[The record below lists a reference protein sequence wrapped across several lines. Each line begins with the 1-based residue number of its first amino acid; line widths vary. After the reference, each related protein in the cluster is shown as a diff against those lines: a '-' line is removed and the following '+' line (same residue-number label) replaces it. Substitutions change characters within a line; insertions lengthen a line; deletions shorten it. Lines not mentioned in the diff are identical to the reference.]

1 MPVSHY
7 RYSFN
12 FDFLYIFRFFCTL
25 PVSFQNNAMNH
36 EYFSTKQL
44 NGNLIT
50 FLQARAWFDFY
61 LLPFIHFSVTFQ
73 MSACL
78 ECLHIFFF
86 HENFSNSTQDTHL
99 FLFLIKLHAIHPL
112 VSRLLVKINIFTFAF
127 TFTSVFTGFDNVPTK
142 FIYKINSKLKLKF
155 SWIWTSQK
163 IWSHTLPTKFI
174 SLWTFKHCSLLLIFT
189 FWKGKLF
196 RILCYYS
203 SKSMK
208 IN

>member
-1 MPVSHY
+1 MKCQCHTTDIVLISI
-7 RYSFN
+7 
-12 FDFLYIFRFFCTL
+12 FLNIFRFFCTL
-25 PVSFQNNAMNH
+25 PASFQNNAMNH

-78 ECLHIFFF
+78 ECLHIFSF

-142 FIYKINSKLKLKF
+142 FIYKINSKLKSSPEYELLRRFDHIHYQPISYPCELSNIALYYFIYILKR
-155 SWIWTSQK
+155 
-163 IWSHTLPTKFI
+163 
-174 SLWTFKHCSLLLIFT
+174 
-189 FWKGKLF
+189 
-196 RILCYYS
+196 RIVQNC
-203 SKSMK
+203 
-208 IN
+208 